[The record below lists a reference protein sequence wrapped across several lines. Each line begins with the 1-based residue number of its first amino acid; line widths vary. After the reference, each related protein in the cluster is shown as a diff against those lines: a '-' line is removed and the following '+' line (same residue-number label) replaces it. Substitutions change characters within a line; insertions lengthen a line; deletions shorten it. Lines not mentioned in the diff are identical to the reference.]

1 MMLSLEELW
10 RDVTHG
16 RADLQQVSVQESRQF
31 SRGSIKVLEERL
43 DAEGRNWKLKDGM
56 EKLSKAVFKN
66 EKERVVGIF

>member
-16 RADLQQVSVQESRQF
+16 RADLQQVSVQESRQY

-56 EKLSKAVFKN
+56 EKFKAVFKN

>member
-16 RADLQQVSVQESRQF
+16 RADLQQVSVQESRQY

-43 DAEGRNWKLKDGM
+43 DAEGRN
-56 EKLSKAVFKN
+56 
-66 EKERVVGIF
+66 